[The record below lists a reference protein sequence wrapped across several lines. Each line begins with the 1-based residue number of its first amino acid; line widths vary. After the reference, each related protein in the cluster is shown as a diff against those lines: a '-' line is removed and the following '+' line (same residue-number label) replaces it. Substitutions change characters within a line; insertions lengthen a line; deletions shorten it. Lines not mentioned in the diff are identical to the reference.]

1 MFYLTTDSWI
11 CKKHAELVPDFNIKV
26 WKPVR
31 DLSYNLYLD
40 FNLKAFNLSVPEN
53 VVWIKN
59 EVLC

>member
-1 MFYLTTDSWI
+1 MADSCI
-11 CKKHAELVPDFNIKV
+11 LKKCAELVPDFNIKV

-40 FNLKAFNLSVPEN
+40 FNFLKAFHFSVSEN